1 MIAKE
6 GDVYTVFN
14 KNLRRYTACMVAYIA
29 PPDGQSDEPK
39 AVILSLDWQG
49 DKPLEPEGLTSIK
62 PLYKDFM
69 YWPRELHLLKVSPQ
83 VPDNYILVGNRPPL
97 IEPESCN
104 TFGFW
109 DEGKDVY
116 YQFCWQ
122 QIPLAKRQAFKR
134 AIHSDKV
141 VSINGHEVK
150 ECSHAIFDSTVSFGS
165 ACELNKLPCL
175 STLHLEHWHDD
186 LIEFLQSN
194 PFIHELTLLN
204 HGQSTLDLR
213 GCAIRRL
220 LIDMTGLKELYLDE
234 RVEFLLFQSKG
245 EDNCLI
251 HAYDQGSMLS
261 IQFIEKYRPHHELV
275 NLQSLHGIDIKDFDL
290 SSIVST
296 HANLQ
301 ELRLWGKPGLLTNF
315 AQVREFKKLE
325 RFSTYDLFGFSK
337 TDIPSPKTM
346 PKLNWFW
353 MTSLPQEAA
362 KAAKVLWKDAAKNG
376 VSLRITKA
384 RKDEWLAQNVDN
396 PFRFWDGAEHLSKS
410 AAQKAKSCYQK
421 TRAALIKIARSDEAD
436 CQEQALEIV
445 RTYTMVFNAI
455 KGIETTERDEIY
467 EALRLILRDLPPGN
481 YLNID
486 ELLEEFEL
494 VSDF

>member
-14 KNLRRYTACMVAYIA
+14 RNLRCYTACMVAYIA

-39 AVILSLDWQG
+39 AVVLSLDWQG
-49 DKPLEPEGLTSIK
+49 DKPLDPEELTSIK

-69 YWPRELHLLKVSPQ
+69 YWPRELHVLKVSPQ
-83 VPDNYILVGNRPPL
+83 VPDNYILVGNRTPL

-116 YQFCWQ
+116 YQLCWQ
-122 QIPLAKRQAFKR
+122 QIPLAKRQTFKR

-141 VSINGHEVK
+141 VSINGHKVK

-165 ACELNKLPCL
+165 AYELNKLPCL

-194 PFIHELTLLN
+194 PFINELTLIN
-204 HGQSTLDLR
+204 HGQSSLDLR

-220 LIDMTGLKELYLDE
+220 LLDMTGLKELYLDE
-234 RVEFLLFQSKG
+234 RVEYLLFQNKG
-245 EDNCLI
+245 EEDCLI

-261 IQFIEKYRPHHELV
+261 IQFIEKYRPHNELV

-290 SSIVST
+290 SSIIST

-301 ELRLWGKPGLLTNF
+301 ELRLWGKPGLLANF
-315 AQVREFKKLE
+315 AQVRELKKLE

-337 TDIPSPKTM
+337 HDIPSPQTL

-362 KAAKVLWKDAAKNG
+362 QAAKEIWKGAAKHG
-376 VSLRITKA
+376 VNLRITQA
-384 RKDEWLAQNVDN
+384 RSAEWLAQNVDN
-396 PFRFWDGAEHLSKS
+396 PFRSWDGAEHLSKS
-410 AAQKAKSCYQK
+410 AARKAKSCYQK
-421 TRAALIKIARSDEAD
+421 TRAALIKLAHSDETD
-436 CQEQALEIV
+436 CQEQALKIV
-445 RTYTMVFNAI
+445 RAYTNVFNAI
-455 KGIETTERDEIY
+455 KGIETIERDEIY
-467 EALRLILRDLPPGN
+467 DALGEIIRALPDNELIDPKA
-481 YLNID
+481 
-486 ELLEEFEL
+486 LLEEFDL
-494 VSDF
+494 VKDF